1 MADLRTT
8 FMGVELKNPIIL
20 GASSLVEDLGAIK
33 KIERAGVAAII
44 YRSLFEEQINLEHIQ
59 LD

>member
-20 GASSLVEDLGAIK
+20 GASSLVEDLNAIK
-33 KIERAGVAAII
+33 KLNVPVLPRLYTAHSSKN
-44 YRSLFEEQINLEHIQ
+44 RLTWNRFS
-59 LD
+59 